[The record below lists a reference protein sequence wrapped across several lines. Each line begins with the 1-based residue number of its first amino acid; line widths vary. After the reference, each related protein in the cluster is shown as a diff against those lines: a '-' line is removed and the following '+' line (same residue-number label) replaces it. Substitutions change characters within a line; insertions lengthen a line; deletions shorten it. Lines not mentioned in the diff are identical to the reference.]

1 MVVPA
6 LLSDP
11 HFYLVAIPAILLLG
25 VAKGGFAGSFGSLGV
40 PLMSLTMSPVQ
51 AAAIILPLL
60 CVIDWW
66 GVRVYWGTW
75 DNANLK
81 VMIPGALIGIAAGSL
96 LFGTLSDAAVLV
108 LVGIIAVT
116 FTLNSWFRVAARH
129 AAASISRLKGG
140 FWSAMSGLTS
150 FMAHAGGPPIM
161 VYMLPQQLP
170 KATFVATIS
179 FFFLI
184 VNAVKLVPYAWLGQ
198 FSTDNLVASLVL
210 VPVVPFGVHLG
221 RWLQMHVDHAVFYRI
236 SEIAL
241 FLNGVQLIWQGAF

>member
-6 LLSDP
+6 LLYDP
-11 HFYLVAIPAILLLG
+11 HFYFVAIPAILLLG

-40 PLMSLTMSPVQ
+40 PLMALTMSPVQ

-75 DNANLK
+75 DSANLRI
-81 VMIPGALIGIAAGSL
+81 MIPGALVGIAAGTL
-96 LFGTLSDAAVLV
+96 LFGTLSDDAVLI
-108 LVGIIAVT
+108 LVGIIAVA
-116 FTLNSWFRVAARH
+116 FTLNSWLRVAARQH
-129 AAASISRLKGG
+129 AAKLSRIKGG

-179 FFFLI
+179 FFFLV

-198 FSTDNLVASLVL
+198 FSADNLLASLVL
-210 VPVVPFGVHLG
+210 VPVVPLGVHLG
-221 RWLQMHVDHAVFYRI
+221 RWLQAHVNHVVFYRI
-236 SEIAL
+236 SEIGL
-241 FLNGVQLIWQGAF
+241 FLNGLQLIYQGAF